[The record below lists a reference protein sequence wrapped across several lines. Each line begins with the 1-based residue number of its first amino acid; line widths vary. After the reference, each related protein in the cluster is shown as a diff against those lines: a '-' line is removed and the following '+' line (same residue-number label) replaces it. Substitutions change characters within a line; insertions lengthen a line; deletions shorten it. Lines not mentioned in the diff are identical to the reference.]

1 MASRYGILL
10 LCGIVGIVYGQ
21 CPANSQYIGELNS
34 CLLVYNH
41 PATFDQAEKICS
53 IYGGHLASIHSAFE
67 NHIYAAY
74 MSRAGMDR
82 NKALI
87 GLWNN
92 GSMWQ
97 WNDQTDGNYW
107 RWADMAGEGSC
118 ATLETDGVVW
128 YCADC
133 QSAFPFLC
141 KFAVQKQRCAP
152 SWTFYEKTGM
162 CYHVG
167 QNSTY
172 ANAQTY
178 CQTFGGNLASVH
190 SADENEFIYQLAYSA
205 ECVKKID
212 VWLAGTTILGGKY
225 KRAAD
230 QVTWEDG
237 TITDYQHE
245 MCLKA
250 ADGGPLLLEAYPS
263 TCGGTCSDGEWAI
276 SGHPLSTVY
285 PNFICKTSLTNSFRR
300 Q

>member
-1 MASRYGILL
+1 MASRYVILV

-41 PATFDQAEKICS
+41 PATFDHAEKICS

-118 ATLETDGVVW
+118 ATLETDGV
-128 YCADC
+128 Y
-133 QSAFPFLC
+133 
-141 KFAVQKQRCAP
+141 KNNAVRPVGRSMKRL
-152 SWTFYEKTGM
+152 
-162 CYHVG
+162 VG

-230 QVTWEDG
+230 QVTWEDD

-285 PNFICKTSLTNSFRR
+285 PNFICKTSVTNSFRR